1 MTRSVPAILPFTDL
15 EDTRCALPFDVGEA
29 CRPDAIDTEQII
41 DRPKRLDPPQLD
53 DLSSANRAD
62 MDDFL

>member
-1 MTRSVPAILPFTDL
+1 LRLDL
-15 EDTRCALPFDVGEA
+15 GEA

-41 DRPKRLDPPQLD
+41 DRPKRLDPPQVD
-53 DLSSANRAD
+53 DLLCANRAD